1 MRLNALF
8 RLAFAP
14 APSFSD
20 LTSPHASNSSA
31 HSSKGTPSGYR
42 ATEVAPATPSDCL
55 WARGFRY
62 CFTPLIG
69 VLFTF
74 PSRYSFTI
82 GRQEYLALDG
92 GPPGFPHER
101 PSTWYSGTR
110 PGVGT
115 LSRTGLSPSLAGLSM
130 PLLLT
135 IRFVTPY
142 ERYSARRPALQ
153 HHDGNGC
160 NLSRRHGLGFS
171 AFARHYSRNV
181 LCSSGYLDVSVP
193 PVSSCRP
200 IDSVG
205 RAWA

>member
-8 RLAFAP
+8 RLAFAT

-20 LTSPHASNSSA
+20 LTSPHARNSSA

-42 ATEVAPATPSDCL
+42 PAEAEPATPSDCL

-74 PSRYSFTI
+74 PSRYSFAI

-101 PSTWYSGTR
+101 PSTWYSGGRSRSSFAFTY
-110 PGVGT
+110 GAVT
-115 LSRTGLSPSLAGLSM
+115 LSGVPFQASSTSDRVFDSAGALPSPND
-130 PLLLT
+130 LLLQPQL
-135 IRFVTPY
+135 R
-142 ERYSARRPALQ
+142 
-153 HHDGNGC
+153 NGG
-160 NLSRRHGLGFS
+160 NLSR
-171 AFARHYSRNV
+171 
-181 LCSSGYLDVSVP
+181 
-193 PVSSCRP
+193 
-200 IDSVG
+200 
-205 RAWA
+205 

>member
-20 LTSPHASNSSA
+20 LTSPHARNSSA

-42 ATEVAPATPSDCL
+42 TAEAAPTTPSDCL

-62 CFTPLIG
+62 YFTPLIG

-74 PSRYSFTI
+74 PSRYSFAI

-101 PSTWYSGTR
+101 PSTWYSGGRSRSSLAFAYGALTLSGMPFQAFSTSDR
-110 PGVGT
+110 VSDSAGT
-115 LSRTGLSPSLAGLSM
+115 LTGPSDR
-130 PLLLT
+130 LLQPQL
-135 IRFVTPY
+135 R
-142 ERYSARRPALQ
+142 
-153 HHDGNGC
+153 NGV
-160 NLSRRHGLGFS
+160 NLSR
-171 AFARHYSRNV
+171 
-181 LCSSGYLDVSVP
+181 
-193 PVSSCRP
+193 
-200 IDSVG
+200 
-205 RAWA
+205 

>member
-8 RLAFAP
+8 RLAFAS

-31 HSSKGTPSGYR
+31 HSSKGTPLGYR
-42 ATEVAPATPSDCL
+42 PAETEPTTPSDCL

-110 PGVGT
+110 PGVGVAFAYGAVT
-115 LSRTGLSPSLAGLSM
+115 LYGWPFHATSASEPICNSLRAVQC
-130 PLLLT
+130 T
-135 IRFVTPY
+135 RK
-142 ERYSARRPALQ
+142 PALQ
-153 HHDGNGC
+153 HHD
-160 NLSRRHGLGFS
+160 
-171 AFARHYSRNV
+171 
-181 LCSSGYLDVSVP
+181 
-193 PVSSCRP
+193 
-200 IDSVG
+200 
-205 RAWA
+205 